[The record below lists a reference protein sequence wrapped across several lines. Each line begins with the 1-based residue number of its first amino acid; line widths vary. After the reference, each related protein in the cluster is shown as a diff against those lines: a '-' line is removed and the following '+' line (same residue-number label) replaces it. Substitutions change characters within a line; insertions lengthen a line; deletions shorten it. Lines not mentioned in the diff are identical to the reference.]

1 MTETY
6 VRQFEAFAANGGSE
20 GPTWLPGLRRAAMD
34 RFAAVGFPSAR
45 DEEWRFT
52 PVGPIAQAEFQPAVP
67 GKVTRDALAPFLFGH
82 AEWPQ
87 LVFVNG
93 KYAPELSVV
102 PALPPGVRLGNL
114 AAALRE
120 DGELLQRHL
129 TRHAAPETTPF
140 AALNTAFMRDGA
152 LVHVPA
158 GTTLEQPVHLL
169 FVTSPDAA
177 GTVALGVHVSQ
188 SSGLAGAIREGDH
201 VTAIAIVDPQN
212 LGTFTL
218 ATTGVV
224 PGTPEPDATPLPTP
238 KPQTA
243 AARLTITGLKV
254 LLVPQS
260 FRYEEVP
267 QDKTGDLSPVR
278 SSVGNQQNS
287 VILLQAPLAPI
298 EVAPG
303 QRMSPAELLALLDE
317 KASIHLALEPREGVT
332 TAIDATGVQLADV
345 YALLIGSS
353 PVTPTPA
360 AILPSAPLTVTVPV
374 TP

>member
-1 MTETY
+1 MKS
-6 VRQFEAFAANGGSE
+6 RSNLFIIIGGAIVV
-20 GPTWLPGLRRAAMD
+20 GLLVLFSLRAATSTTPTVI
-34 RFAAVGFPSAR
+34 AARS
-45 DEEWRFT
+45 
-52 PVGPIAQAEFQPAVP
+52 IAAGTRLTAADLTTQPLNTNSRLS
-67 GKVTRDALAPFLFGH
+67 GALAKPEEAIGQVSLIARAPGD
-82 AEWPQ
+82 Q
-87 LVFVNG
+87 LTTDLISDQAGVG
-93 KYAPELSVV
+93 I
-102 PALPPGVRLGNL
+102 PA
-114 AAALRE
+114 
-120 DGELLQRHL
+120 HL
-129 TRHAAPETTPF
+129 EP
-140 AALNTAFMRDGA
+140 
-152 LVHVPA
+152 
-158 GTTLEQPVHLL
+158 
-169 FVTSPDAA
+169 

-212 LGTFTL
+212 LGTLTL
-218 ATTGVV
+218 ATTGAL

-287 VILLQAPLAPI
+287 VILLQAPLDPI

-303 QRMSPAELLALLDE
+303 QWMSPAELLALLDE
-317 KASIHLALEPREGVT
+317 KAAIHLALEPREGVT
-332 TAIDATGVQLADV
+332 TAINATGVQLADV
-345 YALLIGSS
+345 YALLIGNV

-360 AILPSAPLTVTVPV
+360 MMLPSAPLTATVPV
-374 TP
+374 TSQVAP